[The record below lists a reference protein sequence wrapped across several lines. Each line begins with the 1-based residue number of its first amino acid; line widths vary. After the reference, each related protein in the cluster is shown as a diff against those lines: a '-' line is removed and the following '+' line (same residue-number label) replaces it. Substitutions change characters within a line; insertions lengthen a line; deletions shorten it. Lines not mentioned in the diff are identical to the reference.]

1 MDTGLSQWTER
12 FFTYLADERRLA
24 ALTIA
29 SYRRDL
35 DKVIAHCAAHHID
48 AWPQLDAHHV
58 RALVANLHRRGQD
71 SRTLQRMLSAL
82 RTFFRYLIREQC
94 AGHNPA
100 LGIRAPKAPRRLPKT
115 LDVEQAGRLAEFNG
129 DDPLTCRDRALIELV
144 YSSGLRLAEAVGL
157 NLHDVNLSD
166 ATLRVTG
173 KGGKSRIVP
182 VGRHAVTAV
191 RAWLPQRNALI
202 AAGETALFVSN
213 RGRRLTPRAVQL
225 RLRQR
230 ASLQGFDFPIHPHM
244 LRHSFASHLLQ
255 SSGNLRAVQELL
267 GHSNITTTQI
277 YTHLDFQHLAKVY
290 DQSHPRARKK
300 RS

>member
-1 MDTGLSQWTER
+1 MDIGQSQWTER
-12 FFTYLADERRLA
+12 FLAYLADERRLA
-24 ALTIA
+24 SLTIA

-35 DKVIAHCAAHHID
+35 AKVMQYCAAHHID
-48 AWPQLDAHHV
+48 AWPQLNAHHV
-58 RALVANLHRRGQD
+58 RAVVAYFHRRGQD
-71 SRTLQRMLSAL
+71 GRTLQRMLSAL

-94 AGHNPA
+94 AVNNPA
-100 LGIRAPKAPRRLPKT
+100 LGIRAPKTPRRLPKT
-115 LDVEQAGRLAEFNG
+115 LDVEQAGRLAEFNAA
-129 DDPLTCRDRALIELV
+129 DPLACRDRALIELV

-157 NLHDVNLSD
+157 NLHDLNLGD
-166 ATLRVTG
+166 TTVRVTG

-191 RAWLPQRNALI
+191 GAWLSLRDGLAV
-202 AAGETALFVSN
+202 AGETALFVGN

-230 ASLQGFDFPIHPHM
+230 ARLQGFAFPVHPHM

-277 YTHLDFQHLAKVY
+277 YTHLDFQHLAKIY

-300 RS
+300 RG

>member
-1 MDTGLSQWTER
+1 MDIGLSQWTER
-12 FFTYLADERRLA
+12 FLANLADERRLA
-24 ALTIA
+24 SLTIA

-35 DKVIAHCAAHHID
+35 AKVMQYCAAHHID
-48 AWPQLDAHHV
+48 AWAQLNAHHV
-58 RALVANLHRRGQD
+58 RAAVAYFHRRGQD
-71 SRTLQRMLSAL
+71 GRTLQRMLSAL

-94 AGHNPA
+94 AVHNPA
-100 LGIRAPKAPRRLPKT
+100 LGIHAPKTPRRLPKT
-115 LDVEQAGRLAEFNG
+115 LDVEQAGRLAEFNAA
-129 DDPLTCRDRALIELV
+129 DPLASRDRALIELV

-157 NLHDVNLSD
+157 NLHDLNLGDTTVRVN
-166 ATLRVTG
+166 G
-173 KGGKSRIVP
+173 KGGKIRIVP

-191 RAWLPQRNALI
+191 RAWLSVRDSLAV
-202 AAGETALFVSN
+202 AGETALFVGN

-230 ASLQGFDFPIHPHM
+230 ARLQGFDFPVHPHM

-277 YTHLDFQHLAKVY
+277 YTHLDFQHLAKIY